1 MAFTNIELRRLAHPK
16 HIILVMSCAYLL
28 RYEIIRII
36 ALASARANWWILHIH
51 SCGFREV
58 RLADTRTPAEMDND
72 GVYEADEGLRCA
84 VR

>member
-1 MAFTNIELRRLAHPK
+1 MNETSADLHHWRE
-16 HIILVMSCAYLL
+16 
-28 RYEIIRII
+28 YEIIRII

-84 VR
+84 VRSWEK